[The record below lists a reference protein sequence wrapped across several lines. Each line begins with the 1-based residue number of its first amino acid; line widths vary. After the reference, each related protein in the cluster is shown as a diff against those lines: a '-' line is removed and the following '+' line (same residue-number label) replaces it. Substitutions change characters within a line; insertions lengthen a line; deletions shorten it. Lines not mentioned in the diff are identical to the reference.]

1 MMDDPIDFISAY
13 CDRWCERC
21 AFTTRCSAFR
31 VTTAIA
37 MCGDVDDG
45 LELALGTPGLPEPY
59 PAEQTAPLF
68 DFDWQEPTPEELAR
82 FRREEEARRTR
93 LHETSLMV
101 LAEGIRDI
109 SWEWLTA
116 HENLLPTAD
125 LVLKDALEI
134 VAHDTALISTKIYRA
149 LHGRD
154 EREHDEDDDQH
165 EVQNDWNGSAKVA
178 LISVRRSAV
187 AWLTVADATGDTMA
201 AHLAREL
208 EHLRGAIE
216 ESFLLASAFIRPGFD
231 EAIHE

>member
-31 VTTAIA
+31 VTAAIA
-37 MCGDVDDG
+37 MCGDAHDG
-45 LELALGTPGLPEPY
+45 LELALGAPRLPEP
-59 PAEQTAPLF
+59 PAAGQTAPIL
-68 DFDWQEPTPEELAR
+68 DFDYEEPTPEELAR
-82 FRREEEARRTR
+82 FQREEEARRTR

-125 LVLKDALEI
+125 PVLKDALEI
-134 VAHDTALISTKIYRA
+134 VAHDTALISTKLYRA

-154 EREHDEDDDQH
+154 QREHGEDDEQH

-201 AHLAREL
+201 AHMAGEL

-216 ESFLLASAFIRPGFD
+216 ESFPLASAFFRPGFD
-231 EAIHE
+231 ETTHE